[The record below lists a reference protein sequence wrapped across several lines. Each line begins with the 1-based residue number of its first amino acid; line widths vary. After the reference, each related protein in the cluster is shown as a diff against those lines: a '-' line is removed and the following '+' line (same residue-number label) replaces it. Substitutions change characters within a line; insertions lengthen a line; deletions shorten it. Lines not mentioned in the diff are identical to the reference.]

1 MSLKR
6 PTSKAPVAAVSTEDD
21 QTLVEAAA
29 SGDHRAFETLV
40 SKYERRVF
48 AVALQL
54 TRNGDLA
61 QELTQEVFVRAWK
74 ALPRFQGGASFYTW
88 VYRILKNLNID
99 RHRRNK
105 RRASSEFNDDV
116 GWRVSEVGV
125 GYTARPEVDGV
136 EHTHRGEMHKVLH
149 KALAELSENHREILV
164 LREVQDLSY
173 EEIAEAME
181 IPKGTVMSRLFHA
194 RRKLK
199 EQVVELVGEEAE
211 DELLR

>member
-1 MSLKR
+1 M
-6 PTSKAPVAAVSTEDD
+6 STEDD

-88 VYRILKNLNID
+88 IYRILKNLNID

-125 GYTARPEVDGV
+125 GHTARQEVDGV

-149 KALAELSENHREILV
+149 QALAELSENHREILV

-211 DELLR
+211 HELLR